1 MVVWGLH
8 YPKKLV
14 DCHDPLWESLMGIP
28 WNPMESP
35 TNLQGSALSNLQRS
49 SLTLR
54 SGALVLTWWGS
65 SEWPLG
71 ILGIFRGEDPGSG
84 AT

>member
-1 MVVWGLH
+1 MATLSL
-8 YPKKLV
+8 KKLV

-28 WNPMESP
+28 WN
-35 TNLQGSALSNLQRS
+35 LRGSALSNLQRS

-65 SEWPLG
+65 PEWAASV
-71 ILGIFRGEDPGSG
+71 DDSG
-84 AT
+84 VELDIT